1 MLMAKL
7 IAKKGAAVK
16 GMEADMGIQPNTK
29 TKMVLEAAVL
39 EEELQAKHSVE
50 RRTWRWTTT
59 Q

>member
-1 MLMAKL
+1 
-7 IAKKGAAVK
+7 
-16 GMEADMGIQPNTK
+16 MEADMGIQPNTK